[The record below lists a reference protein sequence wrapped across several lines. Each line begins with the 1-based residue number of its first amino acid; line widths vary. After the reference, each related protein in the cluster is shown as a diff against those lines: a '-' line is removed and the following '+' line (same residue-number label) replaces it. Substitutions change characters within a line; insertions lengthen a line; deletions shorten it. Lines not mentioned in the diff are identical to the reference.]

1 MISSASEGGD
11 GTLVCFDLE
20 TTGLSPRSDRII
32 EIGAVKFNG
41 TGVLDTYST
50 LADPGLPL
58 PLVIQRLCGLQD
70 RDLRGQP
77 TPAEAVAGLA
87 LFCED
92 STLVGHGVSFDMAF
106 CSEILPEVFAG
117 RLALDTAELARV
129 LLPSAPSHSLEELSR
144 SLELPHDRPHRA
156 LSDAQATRLLLQ
168 SLIRIAWELPLSL
181 RERVRQLCLEG
192 GWPTGEYLAR
202 RLAIGTGSAPE
213 LPEVPTAPASAT
225 AVTVPPASRDA
236 RAGIDEAGIIS
247 AFGADG
253 GLAKVEPE
261 FELREEQ
268 QQMALAVSQAFN
280 RSQTLLVE
288 AGTGVGKSLA
298 YLIPA
303 REWSA
308 GGGGRVLVS
317 TYTITLQ
324 EQLAEH
330 DVPLAELAQP
340 LPVRTAVLKGR
351 GNYLSLRRLDRWLA
365 TGPVGRRRDPDEV
378 RFKVRALIWAHQSEV
393 GDRAELRL
401 AGRDSEFWERV
412 GSTVDDCLGPAC
424 HNWRDGRCFM
434 VKARVEARD
443 ANVIIVNHALLLADA
458 DSGGAVLPEFHHLI
472 IDEAH
477 HLEEAATQAQGER
490 LGLGGILAVTDR
502 IPDFGDG
509 EVNRALKVARQTA
522 AAAFADLR
530 QLVAATVAAQG
541 GSRGPS
547 FVVLDH
553 RVAREPAWER
563 TSRSISR
570 LESGLR
576 QASTALCR
584 AAELGAVQT
593 SLWPQPDNGARECS
607 VAAEALEGMARVVS
621 SALVNLEGEP
631 ISEAAPAAG
640 SQVAWVEVERGDRA
654 VIRTAPAEVAS
665 SLREHLFERC
675 ETVVLTSATMAVA
688 GSFRYL
694 RDRLGV
700 EDPAE
705 LVLDSPFDYL
715 RQSLC
720 CLPRGMPG
728 HSDPAHPRVVSELVA
743 QLAVELGGRTLV
755 LFTGYQAL
763 REVHGQLRQLLQG
776 EGIAVLGQGLDGTRN
791 QVLRNFRKEPRTVL
805 LGTNSFWEGIDLPG
819 DVLQCVVI
827 DKLPFPVPTD
837 PIFQARARG
846 RTDSFSQLSL
856 PEAVLR
862 LKQGFGRLVRR
873 HGDRG
878 AVVICDPRI
887 LERRYGEEFV
897 KALPKAA
904 FLYEPAEAL
913 APLVGDFLRGEMPAP
928 VVR

>member
-1 MISSASEGGD
+1 MTATSANGEEA
-11 GTLVCFDLE
+11 LVCFDLE
-20 TTGLSPRSDRII
+20 TTGLSSRSDRII
-32 EIGAVKFNG
+32 EIGAVKFDR
-41 TGVLDTYST
+41 TGLLDTYST
-50 LADPGLPL
+50 LADPGMPL
-58 PLVIQRLCGLQD
+58 PLVIQRLCGLHDQ
-70 RDLRGQP
+70 DLRGQP

-87 LFCED
+87 LFCEGC
-92 STLVGHGVSFDMAF
+92 TLVGHGVAFDMAF
-106 CSEILPEVFAG
+106 CSEVLPEAFAG

-129 LLPSAPSHSLEELSR
+129 LLPSASSHSLEELSR
-144 SLELPHDRPHRA
+144 SLELLHDRPHRA
-156 LSDAQATRLLLQ
+156 LSDAEATQALLQ
-168 SLIRIAWELPLSL
+168 RLIETAQALPLGL
-181 RERVRQLCLEG
+181 RERVRQLCAEG

-202 RLAIGTGSAPE
+202 QLVGLAATAAVEEVARPV
-213 LPEVPTAPASAT
+213 VPTPLPQ
-225 AVTVPPASRDA
+225 PPAAPRDTKG
-236 RAGIDEAGIIS
+236 GIDEPGILS
-247 AFGADG
+247 TFGADG
-253 GLAKVEPE
+253 ALAYSEPD

-268 QQMALAVSQAFN
+268 QQMALAVAQAFN

-303 REWSA
+303 REWA
-308 GGGGRVLVS
+308 AQGGGRVLIS
-317 TYTITLQ
+317 THTITLQ
-324 EQLAEH
+324 EQLAQH
-330 DVPLAELAQP
+330 DVPVAERAQP
-340 LPVRTAVLKGR
+340 LPLRTAVLKGR
-351 GNYLSLRRLDRWLA
+351 GNYLSLRRLERWLA
-365 TGPVGRRRDPDEV
+365 AGPEGRRRDPDEI
-378 RFKVRALIWAHQSEV
+378 RFKVRALIWAHQSQV

-401 AGRDSEFWERV
+401 AGRDPEFWERV

-424 HNWRDGRCFM
+424 HNWREGRCFM
-434 VKARVEARD
+434 VKARVEAREAD
-443 ANVIIVNHALLLADA
+443 LVIVNHALLLSGA

-490 LGLGGILAVTDR
+490 LGLGAILAVVDR
-502 IPDFGDG
+502 IPDFGDS
-509 EVNRALKVARQTA
+509 EVNRALKSARQTA
-522 AAAFADLR
+522 SAAFADLR
-530 QLVAATVAAQG
+530 HLVASESANQ

-547 FVVLDH
+547 FVVLDS
-553 RVAREPAWER
+553 RLTATEAWER
-563 TSRSISR
+563 ASRSVSR
-570 LESGLR
+570 LGRALR
-576 QASTALCR
+576 QASAALR
-584 AAELGAVQT
+584 TAAEIGNVQPT
-593 SLWPQPDNGARECS
+593 LWPQPDNGARECW
-607 VAAEALEGMARVVS
+607 VAAEALQGMAGLVAS
-621 SALVNLEGEP
+621 SLAIPEGEP
-631 ISEAAPAAG
+631 TPATETAAG
-640 SQVAWVEVERGDRA
+640 DKVAWVEVERGDRA

-694 RDRLGV
+694 RDRLGL
-700 EDPAE
+700 EGAEE

-728 HSDPAHPRVVSELVA
+728 HGDPHHPRVVAEMVA
-743 QLAVELGGRTLV
+743 QIAVELGGRTMV

-763 REVHGQLRQLLQG
+763 REVHSQLRNLLQG

-819 DVLQCVVI
+819 DTLQCVVI

-846 RTDSFSQLSL
+846 RADSFSQLSL

-887 LERRYGEEFV
+887 LERKYGAEFV
-897 KALPKAA
+897 SALPKAA
-904 FLYEPAEAL
+904 FLYEPPEAL
-913 APLVGDFLRGEMPAP
+913 APLVGAFLRGEMPAA
-928 VVR
+928 VVS

>member
-1 MISSASEGGD
+1 MTATAASGEE
-11 GTLVCFDLE
+11 TLVCFDLE
-20 TTGLSPRSDRII
+20 TTGLSARTDRII
-32 EIGAVKFNG
+32 EIGAVKFDR

-50 LADPGLPL
+50 LADPGMPL
-58 PLVIQRLCGLQD
+58 PLVIQRLCGLHDQ
-70 RDLRGQP
+70 DLRGQP
-77 TPAEAVAGLA
+77 SPTEAVAGLA
-87 LFCED
+87 LFCEGC
-92 STLVGHGVSFDMAF
+92 TLVGHGVAFDVAF
-106 CSEILPEVFAG
+106 CAEILPEVFSG

-144 SLELPHDRPHRA
+144 ALELRHDRPHRA
-156 LSDAQATRLLLQ
+156 LSDAEATQMLLG
-168 SLIRIAWELPLSL
+168 SLVETARALPPSL
-181 RERVRQLCLEG
+181 RERVRELCAEG
-192 GWPTGEYLAR
+192 GWPSGEFLAR
-202 RLAIGTGSAPE
+202 QLAGGELPAAVAAVAQTPAPE
-213 LPEVPTAPASAT
+213 LPPQITESQGEITG
-225 AVTVPPASRDA
+225 
-236 RAGIDEAGIIS
+236 GIDEARMVA
-247 AFGADG
+247 AFGPDG
-253 GLAKVEPE
+253 ALAHAEAE

-298 YLIPA
+298 YLVPA
-303 REWSA
+303 REWA
-308 GGGGRVLVS
+308 AKGGGRVLVS
-317 TYTITLQ
+317 THTITLQ
-324 EQLAEH
+324 EQLAQH

-340 LPVRTAVLKGR
+340 LPLKTAVLKGR
-351 GNYLSLRRLDRWLA
+351 GNYLSLRRLERWLA
-365 TGPVGRRRDPDEV
+365 AGPTRQRRDPDEV
-378 RFKVRALIWAHQSEV
+378 RFKVRALIWAHQSVV

-401 AGRDSEFWERV
+401 AGRDPEFWEKV

-434 VKARVEARD
+434 VKARVEARE
-443 ANVIIVNHALLLADA
+443 ANLVIVNHALLLSDA

-490 LGLGGILAVTDR
+490 LGLGAVLAVIDR
-502 IPDFGDG
+502 IPDFGDV
-509 EVNRALKVARQTA
+509 EVNRSLKIARQTA
-522 AAAFADLR
+522 STAFADLR
-530 QLVAATVAAQG
+530 HLVAAESANSRG
-541 GSRGPS
+541 RGPS
-547 FVVLDH
+547 FVVLD
-553 RVAREPAWER
+553 RRLTGSEAWER
-563 TSRSISR
+563 TSRSVSR
-570 LESGLR
+570 LARSLR
-576 QASTALCR
+576 QASSALH
-584 AAELGAVQT
+584 AAADLGNVQPT
-593 SLWPQPDNGARECS
+593 LWPQPDNGARECS
-607 VAAEALEGMARVVS
+607 VAAEALHSMAWVVT
-621 SALVNLEGEP
+621 SALANLEGEP
-631 ISEAAPAAG
+631 SPESEIAVG
-640 SQVAWVEVERGDRA
+640 DHVAWVEVERGDRA
-654 VIRTAPAEVAS
+654 VMRTAPAEVAS

-688 GSFRYL
+688 GSFSYI
-694 RDRLGV
+694 RDRLGLA
-700 EDPAE
+700 DAAE

-728 HSDPAHPRVVSELVA
+728 HGDPQHPRVVAELVA
-743 QLAVELGGRTLV
+743 QLAMELGGRTLV

-763 REVHGQLRQLLQG
+763 REVHGQLRSLLQG

-819 DVLQCVVI
+819 DALQCVVI

-846 RTDSFSQLSL
+846 RADSFAQLSL

-897 KALPKAA
+897 RALPKAA

-913 APLVGDFLRGEMPAP
+913 APLVGAFLRGEMPAA
-928 VVR
+928 VVG

>member
-1 MISSASEGGD
+1 MTSTAASAD
-11 GTLVCFDLE
+11 GSLVCFDLE
-20 TTGLSPRSDRII
+20 TTGLSSRTDRII
-32 EIGAVKFNG
+32 EIGAVKFDG

-50 LADPGLPL
+50 LADPDMPL
-58 PLVIQRLCGLQD
+58 PLVIQRLCGLHD
-70 RDLRGQP
+70 PDLRGQP
-77 TPAEAVAGLA
+77 TPTEAVAGLA
-87 LFCED
+87 LFCEGC
-92 STLVGHGVSFDMAF
+92 TLVGHGVSFDMAF
-106 CSEILPEVFAG
+106 CAEILPREFSG

-144 SLELPHDRPHRA
+144 SLDLPHDRPHRA
-156 LSDAQATRLLLQ
+156 LSDAQATQMLFL
-168 SLIRIAWELPLSL
+168 SLIETARALPPRL
-181 RERVRQLCLEG
+181 REQVRQLCAQG
-192 GWPTGEYLAR
+192 GWPTGEYLAQQ
-202 RLAIGTGSAPE
+202 LAVGG
-213 LPEVPTAPASAT
+213 
-225 AVTVPPASRDA
+225 PPAPDGAVVQPPAPVPSPPVTESSGDA
-236 RAGIDEAGIIS
+236 PGGIDEAGMLA
-247 AFGADG
+247 AFGPEG
-253 GLAKVEPE
+253 GLAHVEPE

-298 YLIPA
+298 YLMPA
-303 REWSA
+303 REWA
-308 GGGGRVLVS
+308 ARGGGRVVVS
-317 TYTITLQ
+317 THTITLQ
-324 EQLAEH
+324 EQLAQH

-340 LPVRTAVLKGR
+340 LPLRTAVLKGR
-351 GNYLSLRRLDRWLA
+351 GNYLSLRRLERWLA
-365 TGPVGRRRDPDEV
+365 AGPAGRRRDPDEV

-401 AGRDSEFWERV
+401 AGRDPEFWEKV

-443 ANVIIVNHALLLADA
+443 AHVVIVNHALLLSGA

-477 HLEEAATQAQGER
+477 HLEEAATQAQGVR
-490 LGLGGILAVTDR
+490 LGLSAILAVTDR
-502 IPDFGDG
+502 IPDFGDVA
-509 EVNRALKVARQTA
+509 VNRALKAARQTA
-522 AAAFADLR
+522 SAAFADLR
-530 QLVAATVAAQG
+530 QLVAAES
-541 GSRGPS
+541 GSAGRRGPS
-547 FVVLDH
+547 FVVLD
-553 RVAREPAWER
+553 RRLTGREAWER
-563 TSRSISR
+563 TGRSVAR
-570 LESGLR
+570 LGQALR
-576 QASTALCR
+576 QASSALHTA
-584 AAELGAVQT
+584 ADLGNVQP

-607 VAAEALEGMARVVS
+607 VAAEALQGMARVVT
-621 SALVNLEGEP
+621 SALANLEGEQSP
-631 ISEAAPAAG
+631 ESEPAAG
-640 SQVAWVEVERGDRA
+640 DQVAWVEVERGDRA
-654 VIRTAPAEVAS
+654 VLRTAPAEVAS

-688 GSFRYL
+688 GSFRYI
-694 RDRLGV
+694 RDRLGL
-700 EDPAE
+700 EAPAE

-728 HSDPAHPRVVSELVA
+728 HGDPQHPRVVAELVA

-763 REVHGQLRQLLQG
+763 REVHGQLRNLLQG

-819 DVLQCVVI
+819 DTLQCVVI

-846 RTDSFSQLSL
+846 RADSFAQLSL

-897 KALPKAA
+897 RALPKAA
-904 FLYEPAEAL
+904 FLYEPPDAL
-913 APLVGDFLRGEMPAP
+913 APLVGAFLRGEMPTA
-928 VVR
+928 VVG

>member
-1 MISSASEGGD
+1 MTATLASGEE
-11 GTLVCFDLE
+11 TLVCFDLE
-20 TTGLSPRSDRII
+20 TTGLSPRTDRII
-32 EIGAVKFNG
+32 EIGAVKFDR
-41 TGVLDTYST
+41 TGVLDTYTT
-50 LADPGLPL
+50 LADPGMAL
-58 PLVIQRLCGLQD
+58 PLVIQRLCGLHDQ
-70 RDLRGQP
+70 DLRGQP
-77 TPAEAVAGLA
+77 SPTEAVAGLA

-92 STLVGHGVSFDMAF
+92 CTLVGHGVSFDIAF
-106 CSEILPEVFAG
+106 CAAILPEVFSG

-144 SLELPHDRPHRA
+144 SLKLIHDRPHRA
-156 LSDAQATRLLLQ
+156 LSDAQATQMLLQ
-168 SLIRIAWELPLSL
+168 SLVETARALPQGL
-181 RERVRQLCLEG
+181 RERVRDLCSPG

-202 RLAIGTGSAPE
+202 QLTDGSRPVAQ
-213 LPEVPTAPASAT
+213 VSA
-225 AVTVPPASRDA
+225 A
-236 RAGIDEAGIIS
+236 RAPDQVLPAPVRESTGESSAAIDEPGILA
-247 AFGADG
+247 AFGPDG
-253 GLAKVEPE
+253 ALSHSNPE

-303 REWSA
+303 REWA
-308 GGGGRVLVS
+308 AQGGGRVLVS

-324 EQLAEH
+324 EQLAQH
-330 DVPLAELAQP
+330 DVPLAESAQP
-340 LPVRTAVLKGR
+340 LPLRTAVLKGR
-351 GNYLSLRRLDRWLA
+351 GNYLSLRRLERWLA
-365 TGPVGRRRDPDEV
+365 SGPTGRRRDPDEV

-393 GDRAELRL
+393 GDRSELRL
-401 AGRDSEFWERV
+401 AGRDSEFWEKV

-434 VKARVEARD
+434 VKARVEARE
-443 ANVIIVNHALLLADA
+443 ANLVIVNHALLLSDA

-472 IDEAH
+472 VDEAH

-490 LGLGGILAVTDR
+490 LGLGAILGVTDR
-502 IPDFGDG
+502 IPDFGDV
-509 EVNRALKVARQTA
+509 EVNRALKAARQTA
-522 AAAFADLR
+522 SAAFADLR
-530 QLVAATVAAQG
+530 HLVAADSATSSG
-541 GSRGPS
+541 RGPS
-547 FVVLDH
+547 FVVLD
-553 RVAREPAWER
+553 RRLTGSEAWER
-563 TSRSISR
+563 ASRSISR
-570 LESGLR
+570 LERALR
-576 QASTALCR
+576 QAGAALHT
-584 AAELGAVQT
+584 AAELGNVQP
-593 SLWPQPDNGARECS
+593 SLWPQPDNGPRECS
-607 VAAEALEGMARVVS
+607 VAAEALQGMARVVT
-621 SALVNLEGEP
+621 SALANLDGEP
-631 ISEAAPAAG
+631 GSGTEISDG
-640 SQVAWVEVERGDRA
+640 GQVAWVEVERGDRA
-654 VIRTAPAEVAS
+654 VLRTAPAEVAS

-688 GSFRYL
+688 GSFSYI
-694 RDRLGV
+694 RDRLGL
-700 EDPAE
+700 EDAAE

-728 HSDPAHPRVVSELVA
+728 HGDPQHPRVVADLVS
-743 QLAVELGGRTLV
+743 QIAVELGGRTLV

-763 REVHGQLRQLLQG
+763 REVHGQLRSLLQG

-846 RTDSFSQLSL
+846 RLDSFSQLSL

-887 LERRYGEEFV
+887 LERKYGEEFV
-897 KALPKAA
+897 RALPKAA
-904 FLYEPAEAL
+904 FLYEPAEEL
-913 APLVGDFLRGEMPAP
+913 APLIGAFLRGEMPAP